1 MAIITEPYSDLKK
14 KYVRLM
20 KDEKSKCIS
29 FEKYLKQITF
39 LKQRLLYFHIQISC
53 IATANYTFFFIFSRP
68 KTNLQVACVKHN
80 MMYQQACLFH
90 CCSFNQHLYDSM
102 LCLSNPYLYYRGH
115 LRFATSFNMYDVW
128 LYRKSVVLL
137 KKSSLH

>member
-39 LKQRLLYFHIQISC
+39 LKQRLLYFHI
-53 IATANYTFFFIFSRP
+53 
-68 KTNLQVACVKHN
+68 
-80 MMYQQACLFH
+80 
-90 CCSFNQHLYDSM
+90 
-102 LCLSNPYLYYRGH
+102 
-115 LRFATSFNMYDVW
+115 
-128 LYRKSVVLL
+128 
-137 KKSSLH
+137 